1 MDGTNTVWQKN
12 FTFLFYSKMVKIT
25 ADTLAFNTILWFL
38 IYEGKGAI
46 GTALLL
52 AVSFLPQALLGPI
65 ITPLMRT
72 YSLKFWM
79 FFADLT
85 RASIMLMIPIFY
97 FSGFS
102 PLWFIILLMLV
113 HSATGASYNPASVS
127 LIPKIVKRDFIQKAN
142 AIMQSSEHVVR
153 LVAVTLC
160 GVLIVAIGA
169 AQATLITFPLYM
181 ISASLVLFIK
191 YSMKENNKQKVEE
204 SKRKDTYLKKLRR
217 GFTLVRNHHILF
229 PLAIYCVFSNL
240 ASAPWEA
247 LSAVYIAEELNGDPI
262 IHSLIKV
269 TTAGGAFL
277 LGYVLAKV
285 KVNRYGLLFV
295 TAGIVEGVAFFV
307 TGMNSLLPL
316 LFLAAFALGAT
327 ISAINVPEH
336 TIIQM
341 SVDDDDQPQVYSI
354 ISMISYVMIPLGA
367 LVGGYAATVFGAGKV
382 IAFGGLIEIL
392 AGIGILLFTK
402 LGKAQRTDLIKEK
415 EESLRV

>member
-1 MDGTNTVWQKN
+1 M
-12 FTFLFYSKMVKIT
+12 
-25 ADTLAFNTILWFL
+25 
-38 IYEGKGAI
+38 
-46 GTALLL
+46 
-52 AVSFLPQALLGPI
+52 
-65 ITPLMRT
+65 
-72 YSLKFWM
+72 
-79 FFADLT
+79 
-85 RASIMLMIPIFY
+85 
-97 FSGFS
+97 
-102 PLWFIILLMLV
+102 
-113 HSATGASYNPASVS
+113 
-127 LIPKIVKRDFIQKAN
+127 
-142 AIMQSSEHVVR
+142 
-153 LVAVTLC
+153 
-160 GVLIVAIGA
+160 
-169 AQATLITFPLYM
+169 
-181 ISASLVLFIK
+181 
-191 YSMKENNKQKVEE
+191 
-204 SKRKDTYLKKLRR
+204 
-217 GFTLVRNHHILF
+217 F

-295 TAGIVEGVAFFV
+295 TAGIVEGIAFFV
-307 TGMNSLLPL
+307 TGINPLLPL

-341 SVDDDDQPQVYSI
+341 SVDDEDQPQVYSV

-367 LVGGYAATVFGAGKV
+367 LIGGYAATFFGAGKV
-382 IAFGGLIEIL
+382 IAFGGVIEIL
-392 AGIGILLFTK
+392 AGIGILLFTR

>member
-1 MDGTNTVWQKN
+1 MDSGNTVWQKN
-12 FTFLFYSKMVKIT
+12 FAFLFCSKLVKIT
-25 ADTLAFNTILWFL
+25 ADCFAVNTILWFL
-38 IYEGKGAI
+38 IYEGKGAM

-65 ITPLMRT
+65 ITPLMKT
-72 YSLKFWM
+72 NSLKFWM

-85 RASIMLMIPIFY
+85 RAMLMFAIPICY

-127 LIPKIVKRDFIQKAN
+127 LIPKIVKADLIQKAN

-153 LVAVTLC
+153 LAAVTLC
-160 GVLIVAIGA
+160 GVVIVAIGA

-181 ISASLVLFIK
+181 ISASLILFIK
-191 YSMKENNKQKVEE
+191 YVQKENVRQNAEE
-204 SKRKDTYLKKLRR
+204 SKKKGTYLKKLRR
-217 GFTLVRNHHILF
+217 GFTLVRSHHILF

-295 TAGIVEGVAFFV
+295 TAGIVEGIAFFV
-307 TGMNSLLPL
+307 TGINPLLPL

-341 SVDDDDQPQVYSI
+341 SVDDEDQPQVYSV

-367 LVGGYAATVFGAGKV
+367 LIGGYAATFFGAGKV
-382 IAFGGLIEIL
+382 IAFGGVIEIL
-392 AGIGILLFTK
+392 AGIGILLFTR